1 MNPWAAASGAV
12 VLTLAIALP
21 TSSGAAPTAWTPDEP
36 GITSAGSSD
45 WTFAWSLGLNQDG
58 SLLAV
63 GDPDD
68 NVAYV
73 YPGTPGQW
81 GEPIRIAPDDNQPC
95 GTLLEG
101 FGEGVQFDADDDLLV
116 SSEECGIWAVE
127 PFMGPAVY
135 SIANGAAA
143 DAFYG
148 LTMLDDASPAGSMTN
163 DGTLISSPACNV
175 SFNGTEWICT
185 PAVALTYGPEGS
197 IMTAGTGSIVN
208 VPSSC
213 YATQDVAFIGG
224 ANLLAVCSNSP
235 NWNTGNQSGGAVYV
249 SRPTNAPGTSQY
261 SAFGTPLT
269 YSWGYITGWIPNT
282 FPPVT
287 AAGGSTLAIG
297 DGDSATVQVSTWT
310 GSAWSTGTTVT
321 LNPSDSCLGSGVD
334 VSASGTIVVATD
346 PCSNAITVLSF
357 VNGAWQQTTLEAPS
371 WVDYVVGQVAVS
383 GDGSTIAYSAV
394 PASNTSLVAVGA
406 FVVSSTAAASS
417 GSGWQASAEPRV
429 TPAVAPAATTAKP
442 ATFRALGT
450 VGARAVKRGIVVS
463 LTPAEHRSSSL
474 RMRVRGGDGE
484 FLDEAYLHVS
494 RKAKGTPRTA
504 VWGGKKGLRP
514 SVISKPGASRIEVLL
529 PVPAPGDYEVAVWG
543 QTQQVHRQGG
553 IEIGVGPRH
562 WNSGPL
568 RVK

>member
-12 VLTLAIALP
+12 VLTLAMALP
-21 TSSGAAPTAWTPDEP
+21 ASSGAAQTAWTPDEP
-36 GITSAGSSD
+36 GITSAGASD

-81 GEPIRIAPDDNQPC
+81 GPAIQISPDDNQPC
-95 GTLLEG
+95 GSLLQG

-116 SSEECGIWAVE
+116 SSEECGAWTVE
-127 PFMGPAVY
+127 PFLGPAVY
-135 SIANGAAA
+135 SIADEAAT
-143 DAFYG
+143 DAYYG
-148 LTMLDDASPAGSMTN
+148 LSLLDNASPAGSITN
-163 DGTLISSPACNV
+163 DGTLISSPACNM
-175 SFNGTEWICT
+175 SFNGTDWICT
-185 PAVALTYGPEGS
+185 PAVALTYGPDGS
-197 IMTAGTGSIVN
+197 MMTAGTGSIVN

-224 ANLLAVCSNSP
+224 ANLLATCSNSP

-249 SRPTNAPGTSQY
+249 SLPTNAPGASQY

-321 LNPSDSCLGSGVD
+321 LNSAESCLGSGVD
-334 VSASGTIVVATD
+334 VSASGSVVVASD
-346 PCSNAITVLSF
+346 PCSNAIVVLALA
-357 VNGAWQQTTLEAPS
+357 NGAWQQTTLKAPS

-394 PASNTSLVAVGA
+394 PANNTSLVAVGA
-406 FVVSSTAAASS
+406 FVASSTAASS
-417 GSGWQASAEPRV
+417 LSNGWQASAAPRV
-429 TPAVAPAATTAKP
+429 ASAVAPAATTAKS

-450 VGARAVKRGIVVS
+450 VGARAVKRGIVVT
-463 LTPAEHRSSSL
+463 LIQAEHRSSSL
-474 RMRVRGGDGE
+474 RMRLRGTDGD
-484 FLDEAYLHVS
+484 FLDESYLHVS
-494 RKAKGTPRTA
+494 RKSKGASRAA
-504 VWGGKKGLRP
+504 VWGGAKGLRP
-514 SVISKPGASRIEVLL
+514 TVISKPGASRIEVLL
-529 PVPAPGDYEVAVWG
+529 SVPKAGTYEVAVWG

-553 IEIGVGPRH
+553 FEIGVGPRH

-568 RVK
+568 RVR